1 MDYLLFLS
9 SSSGYATSANV
20 ESLKLSSVCVFDN
33 AIYSKDI
40 EIKWKEKEK
49 FKNAVLMMVI
59 VHTIMKHMHVL
70 SKRFSHAGLCDI
82 LIYSG
87 TIAQVSIDKAL
98 SGKM

>member
-1 MDYLLFLS
+1 
-9 SSSGYATSANV
+9 
-20 ESLKLSSVCVFDN
+20 
-33 AIYSKDI
+33 
-40 EIKWKEKEK
+40 
-49 FKNAVLMMVI
+49 MMVI